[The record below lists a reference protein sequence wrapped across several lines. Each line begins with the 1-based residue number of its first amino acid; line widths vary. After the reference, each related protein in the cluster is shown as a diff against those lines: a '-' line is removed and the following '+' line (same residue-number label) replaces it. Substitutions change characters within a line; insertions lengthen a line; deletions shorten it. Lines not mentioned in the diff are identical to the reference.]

1 MMARSSKAPSI
12 GRIQMRKTNFSKSS
26 LSACNARPVHTDGQT
41 RHFAPPKT
49 GWDASA
55 WSLPDTERRLRRSVP
70 TLGNPGAA
78 GAASSAGAGPV
89 ADISPTCA
97 SPLSL
102 SAIEYGGI
110 QRGLKKAPGKALQME
125 AMSGAP
131 SQLLRCGSV
140 PQLRKLVVN
149 EARAFLVPEFSAS
162 EYCRGCSTAGTISG
176 RTLYQIVDV
185 EDGTRS
191 PAPPP
196 FGKITRMFRVWL
208 RSCTVEKKK
217 PRGA

>member
-26 LSACNARPVHTDGQT
+26 LSACNARPVHTRPNATFCAAENRLGCL
-41 RHFAPPKT
+41 
-49 GWDASA
+49 A
-55 WSLPDTERRLRRSVP
+55 WSLPETERRLRRSVP

-149 EARAFLVPEFSAS
+149 EARAFLVPEFSGVSIAEVAALLEPS
-162 EYCRGCSTAGTISG
+162 VGARFIRLLMWKTGP
-176 RTLYQIVDV
+176 V
-185 EDGTRS
+185 
-191 PAPPP
+191 APH
-196 FGKITRMFRVWL
+196 R
-208 RSCTVEKKK
+208 
-217 PRGA
+217 PRLVR